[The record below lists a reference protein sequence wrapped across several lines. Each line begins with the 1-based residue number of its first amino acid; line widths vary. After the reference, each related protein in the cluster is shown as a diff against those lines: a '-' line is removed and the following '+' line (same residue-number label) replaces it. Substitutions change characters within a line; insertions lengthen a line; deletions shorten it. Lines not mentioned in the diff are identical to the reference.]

1 MLDRKENINQ
11 EAGLA
16 QAATNEEG
24 VAVTGGDIQ
33 KIKVSK
39 GRKPEML
46 LIKRSAINSIV
57 SAGDSHRNYDN
68 ESFEDNKSV
77 EGPPRIETIP
87 DKDHQSSGLTV
98 QKKPEKSKS
107 KKNLA
112 DTSVSP
118 KNPGSKKKMM
128 SK

>member
-11 EAGLA
+11 EAGLT
-16 QAATNEEG
+16 QAATNDD
-24 VAVTGGDIQ
+24 ASTATGGDIQ

-77 EGPPRIETIP
+77 EGPPRIETVP
-87 DKDHQSSGLTV
+87 DKEHQTSGLSV

-118 KNPGSKKKMM
+118 MNPSTKKKTM

>member
-1 MLDRKENINQ
+1 MT
-11 EAGLA
+11 
-16 QAATNEEG
+16 QAATNDD
-24 VAVTGGDIQ
+24 ASTATGGDIQ

-77 EGPPRIETIP
+77 EGPPRIETVP
-87 DKDHQSSGLTV
+87 DKEHQTSGLSV

-118 KNPGSKKKMM
+118 KNPSTKKKTM